1 MANQSAWGT
10 EYFDDR
16 PLEYKAQRET
26 AAGAS
31 PGTAVPVGIPSPLYT
46 TANSNSAAGRNTGPA
61 SSFIVLAC
69 IFLVPRVLQVIFL
82 IIALSLTAAIPDF
95 TEFSSL
101 K

>member
-10 EYFDDR
+10 ESFDDR

-26 AAGAS
+26 AAAAS
-31 PGTAVPVGIPSPLYT
+31 PRTAVPVDNPPSIYT
-46 TANSNSAAGRNTGPA
+46 TGKSNSAAGRNTGSV
-61 SSFIVLAC
+61 SSFSVLVC

-82 IIALSLTAAIPDF
+82 IIALSVTAAIPDF
-95 TEFSSL
+95 SKFSSL